1 MVRSLN
7 TKREVHLGKEEEEG
21 ESVYTM
27 AAVGWQG
34 RRSDS
39 GQRSGNII
47 KADKI
52 EIGNFPIATAL
63 FLPFFCFYSSCRS
76 LSVHCSVHQQFFFL
90 FLASTTSDYY
100 YCSIQS
106 TLSTILT
113 PPPPPDCDLTIK
125 GSGVT
130 GKTDRPAE
138 GALKNRLRN

>member
-63 FLPFFCFYSSCRS
+63 FLSCPVPSPRPLFGPFANP
-76 LSVHCSVHQQFFFL
+76 L
-90 FLASTTSDYY
+90 
-100 YCSIQS
+100 
-106 TLSTILT
+106 
-113 PPPPPDCDLTIK
+113 
-125 GSGVT
+125 
-130 GKTDRPAE
+130 
-138 GALKNRLRN
+138 